1 MFRFDNSRHALSVSS
16 YIKEQR
22 DKELA
27 SQIKVWYC
35 GCGQNINRHGYH
47 GDGCTCHIFVLVY
60 I

>member
-27 SQIKVWYC
+27 SQIKVWYY
-35 GCGQNINRHGYH
+35 GCGQNINRHSYH
-47 GDGCTCHIFVLVY
+47 GDGCSCHTFV
-60 I
+60 